1 MIRVFKTN
9 KGTDLPLLNLRG
21 KEYLEVKYR
30 LVWFREEHPTWSIE
44 TEFISLTEKSVCAKA
59 IIRDD
64 SGKVV
69 STSHKFETVKE
80 FPDFMEKA
88 ETGAIG
94 RALALIGYGTQ
105 FCADD
110 LDEGKRIV
118 DSPVSR
124 DHVVVPQATVIENP
138 MLEQEAPSGSDPA
151 QLGEFQIQFGRKYKG
166 RKLKDIPE
174 REIQGYVAWLEGEA
188 EKKGTPISHD
198 AKVLKYAVEHFHRSK
213 ATATDG
219 AGFEVAESA

>member
-9 KGTDLPLLNLRG
+9 KGTELPLLNLRG

-30 LVWFREEHPTWSIE
+30 LVWFREEHPGWSIE

-59 IIRDD
+59 VIRDD

-124 DHVVVPQATVIENP
+124 EHVVVPQATVLENSVQ
-138 MLEQEAPSGSDPA
+138 EQEPTAPNPA
-151 QLGEFQIQFGRKYKG
+151 QLGDFEIQFGRKYRG

-174 REIQGYVAWLEGEA
+174 REIQGYVAWLESEA

-198 AKVLKYAVEHFHRSK
+198 AKILKYAVEQFHRNK
-213 ATATDG
+213 AA
-219 AGFEVAESA
+219 AAEESVFEEAESA